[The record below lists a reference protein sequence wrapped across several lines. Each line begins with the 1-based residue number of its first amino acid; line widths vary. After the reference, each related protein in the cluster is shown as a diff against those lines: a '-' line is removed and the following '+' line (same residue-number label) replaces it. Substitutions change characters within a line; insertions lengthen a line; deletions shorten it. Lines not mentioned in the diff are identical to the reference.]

1 MKKAMLLVNPTAGK
15 GSAPDFKDQLFKK
28 LNGHFD
34 QVDVI
39 ETEYAGHITDLAD

>member
-1 MKKAMLLVNPTAGK
+1 MKKAMLLVNPTAGNE
-15 GSAPDFKDQLFKK
+15 SVPDFKDHLFEK

-39 ETEYAGHITDLAD
+39 ETE